1 MRKQINLKHAS
12 ADMVKNYYL
21 SGYRVIIPIER
32 LAPFLIWMQKQNSN
46 FIKHEGKGIGDG
58 LVEISYIK

>member
-1 MRKQINLKHAS
+1 
-12 ADMVKNYYL
+12 MVKNYYL
-21 SGYRVIIPIER
+21 SGYRVIIPVER

-58 LVEISYIK
+58 LVEISYTK